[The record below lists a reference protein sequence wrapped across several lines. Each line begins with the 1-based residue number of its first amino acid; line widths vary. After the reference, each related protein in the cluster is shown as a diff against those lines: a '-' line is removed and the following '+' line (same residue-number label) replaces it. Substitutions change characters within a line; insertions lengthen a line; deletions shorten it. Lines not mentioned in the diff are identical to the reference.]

1 MDDCCGTIKED
12 KLGFNNIY
20 IQAKQWAL
28 NQTVGRPEIQKFVG
42 ALTGK
47 QAQKGLFITTAKYFY
62 RIYFG
67 DASIAFSDIIY
78 SKLVSRFSGKR
89 R

>member
-12 KLGFNNIY
+12 KLGLNNIY

-47 QAQKGLFITTAKYFY
+47 QAQKGLFITTA
-62 RIYFG
+62 
-67 DASIAFSDIIY
+67 SIFIESI
-78 SKLVSRFSGKR
+78 SVMPL
-89 R
+89 

>member
-28 NQTVGRPEIQKFVG
+28 NQTVGRPEIQKFVD

-47 QAQKGLFITTAKYFY
+47 QAQKGLFITTA
-62 RIYFG
+62 
-67 DASIAFSDIIY
+67 SIFIESI
-78 SKLVSRFSGKR
+78 SVMPL
-89 R
+89 